1 MGQDDV
7 STFVFSSGMLK
18 ASSYWKCRLLL
29 SLFSTLNVVDLG
41 DKVKGEIALRE
52 MANANWLAIRQVD
65 G

>member
-1 MGQDDV
+1 
-7 STFVFSSGMLK
+7 MLFP
-18 ASSYWKCRLLL
+18 
-29 SLFSTLNVVDLG
+29 LFSTLNVVDLG